1 MQRNKVVEMEPG
13 FPAALL
19 DLSHPALQRLLWS
32 VNPLREIGVPVSYP
46 HLDVYKRQ
54 ALDTAFSPS
63 IRAVIRKG
71 SVISR

>member
-32 VNPLREIGVPVSYP
+32 VNPLREIGVQAK
-46 HLDVYKRQ
+46 KRQ
-54 ALDTAFSPS
+54 EN
-63 IRAVIRKG
+63 RA
-71 SVISR
+71 